1 MRNCIVT
8 MKLLISVYLTMH
20 VGIYACTEEYMP
32 ENFSCFSSFA
42 SYTSC
47 TWYSNSHPDDGPFLV
62 ILDDK
67 KCTLTKMAHDEK
79 KFSCNIT
86 DLMPDITDDPFKV
99 EVQNDITKEVL
110 AEIPK
115 FTTTCHI
122 KLDPPVNLSYKING
136 TIYTLM
142 WNGYEDYYEDANLD
156 YELQLKRHTSTWK
169 EAKQKTFHDKHH
181 LEQSGELLAS
191 EFETGSDYDLRL
203 RCKIMETKDYSSQ
216 WSEWSSELRI
226 LALGVKD
233 EGKVNIV
240 YIIIVVCPLATAC
253 ILLYLVF
260 CSSLGRRLKIP
271 FLKEVPTA
279 ANFFRPLYIVHNGN
293 FQDWTKYPNKCSQ
306 KKQEG
311 RYCRSAD
318 SVLRVSTILCF
329 QKDTISPIKVEAPAP
344 ANEVPVIDEECD
356 VTSWSG
362 LLQNKDIS
370 LSELYPSIYP
380 NISLFNE
387 EEEQHVS
394 EVECPTVYF
403 TYNGTYIV
411 NSVEAVD

>member
-1 MRNCIVT
+1 MLAFTHALKNICQKISAALVT
-8 MKLLISVYLTMH
+8 LLVMSVALGTAIHTLAMDLSLCKNLT
-20 VGIYACTEEYMP
+20 
-32 ENFSCFSSFA
+32 N
-42 SYTSC
+42 
-47 TWYSNSHPDDGPFLV
+47 
-62 ILDDK
+62 K
-67 KCTLTKMAHDEK
+67 QCTLIKMAHDEN

-86 DLMPDITDDPFKV
+86 DLPAEESDDPFNV
-99 EVQNDITKEVL
+99 VVQDNITKKIL

-115 FTTTCHI
+115 FTMICHI

-136 TIYTLM
+136 TMYNLT
-142 WNGYEDYYEDANLD
+142 WNGCADCYAPVNLQ

-169 EAKQKTFHDKHH
+169 EAKQKTLLDKD
-181 LEQSGELLAS
+181 LLKQSQSEELPAS
-191 EFETGSDYDLRL
+191 EFGTGSDYDLRL
-203 RCKIMETKDYSSQ
+203 RCKLLDDRDYHSQ

-226 LALGVKD
+226 PALGAKD

-293 FQDWTKYPNKCSQ
+293 FQDWTKYPNKCGQ

-311 RYCRSAD
+311 RYCRSVD
-318 SVLRVSTILCF
+318 SVLHVSTILCF
-329 QKDTISPIKVEAPAP
+329 QKETISPIKVEAPTP
-344 ANEVPVIDEECD
+344 ANEVPVTDEKCD

-370 LSELYPSIYP
+370 LSELYPSSYP

-387 EEEQHVS
+387 EEEQNVS